1 MWGETEREMPVLRN
15 RREVLASL
23 SWAAAAGLLEAPNAS
38 AEEAPLETTRI
49 RLYDWSGVCI
59 APQFVAEEL
68 LKRESFTDVHYV
80 RDEPSGSLPNSL
92 LASGGIDINIQF
104 SAPSILRVEAGD
116 PVVFLGGLH
125 VGCFELF
132 GTEQVRAVRDLKG
145 RRVAIPALGSP
156 HHVFL
161 ASMAAYVGLDPTR
174 DIDFATYPANQSIE
188 LLANRRIDALL
199 TFPPFPQELRA
210 RKIGHVILNSSVDR
224 PWSQY
229 FCCMISGNREF
240 VRKNPVATKRAMRA
254 LLKAVDL
261 CVAAPERAARIV
273 ADRGYPYEYAL
284 QAMREIPYPKWRAYD
299 PEDAVRFYSLRLRD
313 AGMIKS
319 SPNKVLADGTDW
331 RFWNELK
338 RELKG

>member
-1 MWGETEREMPVLRN
+1 MPVMQD
-15 RREVLASL
+15 RRRFLATL
-23 SWAAAAGLLEAPNAS
+23 SSTAAAGLLDAPNVLGQ
-38 AEEAPLETTRI
+38 EAPLETTPI
-49 RLYDWSGVCI
+49 RLYEWTSVCI

-68 LKRESFTDVHYV
+68 LKAEGFTDVQYV
-80 RDEPSGSLPNSL
+80 RAEPTGQLPNPL
-92 LASGGIDINIQF
+92 LASGAVDINSQF
-104 SAPSILRVEAGD
+104 SAPSILRIEAGD
-116 PVVFLGGLH
+116 PVVFLGGMH

-132 GTEQVRAVRDLKG
+132 GIGQIRAVRDLKG
-145 RRVAIPALGSP
+145 KRVAIPAFGSP

-161 ASMAAYVGLDPTR
+161 ASIAAYVGLDPSR
-174 DIDFATYPANQSIE
+174 DINFVTYPANQSMQ
-188 LLANRRIDALL
+188 LLADSKIDALL
-199 TFPPFPQELRA
+199 SFPPVPQELRA
-210 RKIGHVILNSSVDR
+210 KKIGHVILNSSVDR

-240 VRKNPVATKRAMRA
+240 VRKHPAATKRAMRA

-261 CVAAPERAARIV
+261 CVAMPERAARIV

-284 QAMREIPYPKWRAYD
+284 QAVREIPYAKWRDYD

-319 SPNKVLADGTDW
+319 SPNKILADGTDW

-338 RELKG
+338 RELKA

>member
-1 MWGETEREMPVLRN
+1 MPVMQD
-15 RREVLASL
+15 RRRFLATL
-23 SWAAAAGLLEAPNAS
+23 SSTAAAGLLGAPNVLGQ
-38 AEEAPLETTRI
+38 EAPLETTRI
-49 RLYDWSGVCI
+49 RLYEWTSVCI

-68 LKRESFTDVHYV
+68 LKAEGFTDVQYV
-80 RDEPSGSLPNSL
+80 RAEPSGQLPNPL
-92 LASGGIDINIQF
+92 LASGAVDINSQF
-104 SAPSILRVEAGD
+104 SAPSILRIEAGD
-116 PVVFLGGLH
+116 PVVFLGGMH

-132 GTEQVRAVRDLKG
+132 GTGQIRAVRDLKG
-145 RRVAIPALGSP
+145 KRVAIPAFGSP

-161 ASMAAYVGLDPTR
+161 ASMAAYVGLDPSR
-174 DIDFATYPANQSIE
+174 DINFVTYPANQSMQ
-188 LLANRRIDALL
+188 LLADSKIDALL
-199 TFPPFPQELRA
+199 SFPPVPQELRA
-210 RKIGHVILNSSVDR
+210 KKIGHVILNSSVDR

-240 VRKNPVATKRAMRA
+240 VRKHPAATKRAMRA

-261 CVAAPERAARIV
+261 CVAMPERAARIV

-284 QAMREIPYPKWRAYD
+284 QAVREIPYAKWRDYD

-319 SPNKVLADGTDW
+319 SPNKILAGGVDW

-338 RELKG
+338 RELKA